1 MAEQQSSL
9 EWRIRAIEDRLEIYN
24 LIAGHPPSADTGAAA
39 YAEAVYTEDG
49 VFDRG
54 HGLAGATGNK
64 VMGALLQSPG
74 HQAAIAGG
82 LAHFTGLPHVT
93 VEGDTAVV
101 ISYLQILTPRK
112 SGEEI
117 EVPNHGA
124 SRGYH
129 IHRVVTNRWDL
140 VRTSSGWKIKRRT
153 LRLVDGS
160 EPSRDI
166 LRGALETMVVTGLTA
181 RQDSAGSSSNLKPTF
196 CRPSSALLPYSCL
209 DLLGERRIVG
219 DRIGLHVGLRHDQ
232 NEKAAGLVG
241 DIAEAAVF
249 AARHRDHI
257 ERLKHQRML
266 AAIAPGNLEA
276 AGEAHEI
283 LDRVEVAVQAGAVA
297 RLAFG
302 DGDDQAARPLD
313 RGAGAAALIIGRR
326 HHRIDLA
333 RGDLL
338 HRRRAGCLAWR
349 DFASDRFAA
358 C

>member
-9 EWRIRAIEDRLEIYN
+9 ERRIRAIEDRLEIYN

-54 HGLAGATGNK
+54 PGLAGATGNK

-140 VRTSSGWKIKRRT
+140 VRTSPGGRSSGAHCAR
-153 LRLVDGS
+153 S
-160 EPSRDI
+160 
-166 LRGALETMVVTGLTA
+166 TA
-181 RQDSAGSSSNLKPTF
+181 RSRRGTF
-196 CRPSSALLPYSCL
+196 C
-209 DLLGERRIVG
+209 
-219 DRIGLHVGLRHDQ
+219 
-232 NEKAAGLVG
+232 AG
-241 DIAEAAVF
+241 
-249 AARHRDHI
+249 
-257 ERLKHQRML
+257 RLKHSKG
-266 AAIAPGNLEA
+266 APE
-276 AGEAHEI
+276 
-283 LDRVEVAVQAGAVA
+283 
-297 RLAFG
+297 
-302 DGDDQAARPLD
+302 
-313 RGAGAAALIIGRR
+313 GRR
-326 HHRIDLA
+326 HP
-333 RGDLL
+333 
-338 HRRRAGCLAWR
+338 
-349 DFASDRFAA
+349 
-358 C
+358 